1 MYNCTTSVGES
12 AIISKY
18 WYFAS
23 YEPSLQYRSLWYRQ
37 RHLTSPVVL
46 IRPPASRQLQRWKAW
61 LVLRSR
67 VGAVRR
73 IPDGHTQ
80 VAIVT
85 LVVRMITHW
94 TEIVVS
100 FLRVHTP
107 LAWCWTIETSATPT
121 PRFSH
126 PAPRTITC
134 LITVYGLLNS
144 LNFFEVTMAIMKFS
158 SGQIARYTIP
168 CIIHIHNDLHILKS
182 RLTQTINL

>member
-37 RHLTSPVVL
+37 RRLTSPVVL

-94 TEIVVS
+94 TEIVGGLFSTCTHAACMMLDHWDVGHAHSS
-100 FLRVHTP
+100 FPANNNLSYNCLWSVKQLKLFR
-107 LAWCWTIETSATPT
+107 
-121 PRFSH
+121 SH
-126 PAPRTITC
+126 NGDNEI
-134 LITVYGLLNS
+134 
-144 LNFFEVTMAIMKFS
+144 
-158 SGQIARYTIP
+158 
-168 CIIHIHNDLHILKS
+168 
-182 RLTQTINL
+182 